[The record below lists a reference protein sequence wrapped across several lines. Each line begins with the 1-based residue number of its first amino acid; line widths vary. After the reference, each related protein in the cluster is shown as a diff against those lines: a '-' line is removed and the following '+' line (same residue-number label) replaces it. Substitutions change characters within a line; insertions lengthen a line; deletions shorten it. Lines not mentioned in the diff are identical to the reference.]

1 MEPHS
6 CRQTRRDPGTASD
19 SAAMTTHFKITR
31 KLLDGIRRDLD
42 RRHAFAAERVGFISC
57 KVGALASGGVVILAH
72 AYQPVEDDDYLND
85 PAVGAMMGPDA
96 IRKAMQHAYNEN
108 VSMFHVHTHDHLG
121 TPWFSKIDLREA
133 KKFVPDFWNVRPEM
147 PHGALVL
154 SMDSLAGLCWL
165 PATRQTEEISK
176 FLIIGAP
183 LLNIGTN

>member
-1 MEPHS
+1 
-6 CRQTRRDPGTASD
+6 
-19 SAAMTTHFKITR
+19 MTVHFKITR
-31 KLLDGIRRDLD
+31 KLLDGIRCDLD
-42 RRHAFAAERVGFISC
+42 RQHPYAAERVGFVSC

-85 PAVGAMMGPDA
+85 PAVGAMMGPGA

-121 TPWFSKIDLREA
+121 TPWFSKIDLHEA

-147 PHGALVL
+147 PHGTLVL

-165 PATRQTEEISK
+165 PAVRQVEMISK
-176 FLIIGAP
+176 ITIVGAP
-183 LLNIGTN
+183 LITIGAHPDGHEIY